1 MRKAH
6 RLVPRGVPCPQLQ
19 PNRVEAA
26 YIGQVVLQPEG
37 DNVTSVAAGL
47 VVQARAGDEE
57 AFARLLGHALPHAY
71 GLAFAMLGSRTAAE
85 DAVQDASLKAWRKL
99 HQLRDGTPL
108 RPWFLGIVANECR
121 NLKRG
126 GWGRWRQ
133 LLPLGS
139 GVDAPVER
147 GDPDGALDVRRAMA
161 SLKLD
166 DRLVLLLRYYLD
178 LSVDDVARTLGLSD
192 EAVKSRSHRAVN
204 RLRKALGPK
213 EKGRQ

>member
-1 MRKAH
+1 M
-6 RLVPRGVPCPQLQ
+6 
-19 PNRVEAA
+19 
-26 YIGQVVLQPEG
+26 
-37 DNVTSVAAGL
+37 TSVAAEL

-57 AFARLLGHALPHAY
+57 AFARLLGHALTHAY

-121 NLKRG
+121 NLRRG

-139 GVDAPVER
+139 GVETPVER
-147 GDPDGALDVRRAMA
+147 GDPDGDLDVRRAMA

-166 DRLVLLLRYYLD
+166 DRLVLVLRYYLD
-178 LSVDDVARTLGLSD
+178 LSVDDVARTLGVSD
-192 EAVKSRSHRAVN
+192 EAVKSRSYRAVI
-204 RLRKALGPK
+204 RLREALAPK
-213 EKGRQ
+213 EKGRP